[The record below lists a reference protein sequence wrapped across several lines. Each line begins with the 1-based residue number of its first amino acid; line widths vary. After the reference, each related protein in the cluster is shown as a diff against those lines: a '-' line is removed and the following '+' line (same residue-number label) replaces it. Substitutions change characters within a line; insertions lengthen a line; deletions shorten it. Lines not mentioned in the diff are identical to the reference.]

1 MDQPPHDNLTDF
13 EVHPQVL
20 VDKQG
25 EVLTCI
31 VKATFIVPEDGGA
44 PELASPEDMRMIRMA
59 DVPWGE
65 PEKSSILFPS
75 DLCVRKP
82 GTDVIVVA
90 EAFAPGGQPAPVID
104 VAVRVGYLQ
113 KACRVFGLRV
123 WESGGRGISAPRP
136 IERIQMRYDYAWGGF
151 DDSDP
156 EKILEEARNPVGM
169 GCVRDGSVLTHKPA
183 PNIEDPAHPIGN
195 FKTRPPPA
203 GIGAIGRHWE
213 PRRRYVGT
221 YDEAWLNDRAPLP
234 PFDQDDR
241 VNVCASPGLWS
252 ETPLRGGEEVALLN
266 LRPGGGA
273 RQFFL
278 PRVGVEIEF
287 ETKGREPEVMVPH
300 LDTVIIDA
308 LQLEPNEPMAI
319 ELVWRAAIRAPRRMK
334 DTRIFI
340 REPELA

>member
-1 MDQPPHDNLTDF
+1 MDSPPHDNLTDF

-31 VKATFIVPEDGGA
+31 VKATFHLPEDGSTL
-44 PELASPEDMRMIRMA
+44 ELADEDERRIIRMA
-59 DVPWGE
+59 DVPWGD
-65 PEKSSILFPS
+65 PEKSSILFPA

-90 EAFAPGGQPAPVID
+90 EGFAPNEQPVPYFD

-113 KACRVFGLRV
+113 KALRVYGLRV
-123 WESGGRGISAPRP
+123 WEAGGRGISAPRP
-136 IERIQMRYDYAWGGF
+136 IDRIELKYDNAWGGF

-156 EKILEEARNPVGM
+156 DRIVEEARNPVGM
-169 GCVRDGSVLTHKPA
+169 GCVRDGSVLTHQPA
-183 PNIEDPAHPIGN
+183 PNIEDPAHPISN

-213 PRRRYVGT
+213 PRRNYVGT

-234 PFDQDDR
+234 PLDQDDR
-241 VNVCASPGLWS
+241 VNVCASPGLWTD
-252 ETPLRGGEEVALLN
+252 TPLRGGEEIALLN
-266 LRPGGGA
+266 MRLGGGA

-278 PRVGVEIEF
+278 PRVGIEMEF
-287 ETKGREPEVMVPH
+287 EVKGRELEVKKPH

-308 LQLEPNEPMAI
+308 LQLEPGEPIAVEM
-319 ELVWRAAIRAPRRMK
+319 VWRAYVKAPRRLK
-334 DTRIFI
+334 DSRIII
-340 REPELA
+340 RETAGT